1 MFYKLSQTI
10 GLKDVDKNCKV
21 KNVAI
26 LEMLENAAGGH
37 SDAVGYGMLDIDN
50 TGITFVLLDWYVRVL
65 DRPGYSEDLTV
76 STWGR
81 PEKRMMSL
89 IRDYE
94 LRDSNDKLRAL
105 ATSRWVIIDMNRH
118 RITRVTPEI
127 LDAFGAEEKQV
138 FETDPMIKIDR
149 PKAAASDIHEAE
161 PELMGTS
168 IIGRSALDLVGHVH
182 NIKYID
188 MAEDMMPADI
198 WAQAPFDNFRIHY
211 RKEIT
216 EGEKISFKYS
226 FIDNLKHEIRME
238 NEAGELNAAVRMWN
252 TPLT

>member
-1 MFYKLSQTI
+1 
-10 GLKDVDKNCKV
+10 
-21 KNVAI
+21 
-26 LEMLENAAGGH
+26 
-37 SDAVGYGMLDIDN
+37 
-50 TGITFVLLDWYVRVL
+50 
-65 DRPGYSEDLTV
+65 
-76 STWGR
+76 
-81 PEKRMMSL
+81 
-89 IRDYE
+89 
-94 LRDSNDKLRAL
+94 
-105 ATSRWVIIDMNRH
+105 
-118 RITRVTPEI
+118 
-127 LDAFGAEEKQV
+127 
-138 FETDPMIKIDR
+138 MIKIDR
-149 PKAAASDIHEAE
+149 PKAAAADIHEAE

-182 NIKYID
+182 NIKYIE

>member
-65 DRPGYSEDLTV
+65 DRPGYGEALTV

-94 LRDSNDKLRAL
+94 LRDSDDKLRVL
-105 ATSRWVIIDMNRH
+105 ATSRWVIIDINRH
-118 RITRVTPEI
+118 RITRVTPEV
-127 LDAFGAEEKQV
+127 LEAFGAEEKQA
-138 FETDPMIKIDR
+138 FETDPMVKIDR
-149 PKAAASDIHEAE
+149 PKAASEDTADTAPVE
-161 PELMGTS
+161 MGTS
-168 IIGRSALDLVGHVH
+168 IVGRSALDLVGHVH

-188 MAEDMMPADI
+188 MAEDMMPDDI
-198 WAQAPFDNFRIHY
+198 WTQAPFDNFRIHY

-216 EGEKISFKYS
+216 EGEKIRFNYS
-226 FIDNLKHEIRME
+226 FVDNLKHEIRME
-238 NEAGELNAAVRMWN
+238 NEDGELNAIVRMWN

>member
-65 DRPGYSEDLTV
+65 DRPGYGEDLTV
-76 STWGR
+76 YTWGR

-94 LRDSNDKLRAL
+94 LRDSKDNLRVL

-127 LDAFGAEEKQV
+127 LEAFGAEEKQV
-138 FETDPMIKIDR
+138 FETDPMVKIDR
-149 PKAAASDIHEAE
+149 PKTSEDGPDAVPAE
-161 PELMGTS
+161 MGSAT
-168 IIGRSALDLVGHVH
+168 IGRSALDLVGHVH

-188 MAEDMMPADI
+188 FAEDMMPDEI
-198 WAQAPFDNFRIHY
+198 WKQAPFDNFRIHY

-216 EGEKISFKYS
+216 EGEKIRFSYS
-226 FIDNLKHEIRME
+226 FVDDLKHEIRME
-238 NEAGELNAAVRMWN
+238 NEAGELNAVVRMW
-252 TPLT
+252 